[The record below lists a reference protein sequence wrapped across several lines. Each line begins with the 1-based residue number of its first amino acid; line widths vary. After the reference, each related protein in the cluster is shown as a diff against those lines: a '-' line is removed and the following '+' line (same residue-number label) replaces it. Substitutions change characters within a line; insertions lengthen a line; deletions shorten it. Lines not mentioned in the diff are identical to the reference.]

1 MHCNHAQQQWKPWFA
16 SLLWGMP
23 QICRLRADQL
33 HQQQMLFDCTLT
45 TVAMAATAFNISKTE
60 YSCLWWKKTYFFGIQ
75 TLIKCLLWKHVFL
88 FVSVHWKQQQS
99 NIEGRF
105 ERQVAKLLIHSLES
119 GLMPL
124 CAFISPLYLA
134 KHTLC
139 AAFDI
144 WSCFQRVIGYSIE
157 YLLFKNKSKR
167 LSSLSA

>member
-1 MHCNHAQQQWKPWFA
+1 MHNNNGNHG
-16 SLLWGMP
+16 LLPFCEAMP
-23 QICRLRADQL
+23 QICRLRAVQL
-33 HQQQMLFDCTLT
+33 HQQQTLFDCSLT

-60 YSCLWWKKTYFFGIQ
+60 YSCLWWKKTHFFGIQ
-75 TLIKCLLWKHVFL
+75 TLIKCLFWKHVFL

-105 ERQVAKLLIHSLES
+105 KRQVAKLLIHSLEC

-139 AAFDI
+139 SL
-144 WSCFQRVIGYSIE
+144 W
-157 YLLFKNKSKR
+157 YLVLLSEGHQ
-167 LSSLSA
+167 LSSV